1 MTSLE
6 AFISLSGTTEA
17 TMEMPVVPNKTNNNK
32 KNLKQQQQNQKTN
45 QTKTK
50 HKQTKTS
57 KTKIELPYGTAI
69 PLLDIYPKDFALYKR
84 VTAFPRSS
92 KLYAQ
97 GARC

>member
-45 QTKTK
+45 QPTNKK
-50 HKQTKTS
+50 IPINFFAFLKQNS
-57 KTKIELPYGTAI
+57 TA
-69 PLLDIYPKDFALYKR
+69 
-84 VTAFPRSS
+84 VTCLESPQS
-92 KLYAQ
+92 
-97 GARC
+97 C